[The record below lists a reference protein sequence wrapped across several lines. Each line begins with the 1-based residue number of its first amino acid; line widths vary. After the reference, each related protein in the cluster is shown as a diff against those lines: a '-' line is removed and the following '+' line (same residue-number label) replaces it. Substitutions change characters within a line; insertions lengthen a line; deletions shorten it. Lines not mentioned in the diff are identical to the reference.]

1 VVSVG
6 QLLALGVSR
15 ATIYRWARAGRL
27 IKIYPGVFAVGH
39 EAIGMKGRLTAALL
53 YGGPACAL
61 SHQTGAWV
69 RRFITAEP
77 RTIHISLPG
86 ERANQRDLRV
96 HRAREA
102 RRSS

>member
-1 VVSVG
+1 
-6 QLLALGVSR
+6 LLALGVSR

-27 IKIYPGVFAVGH
+27 IKLYPGVFAVGH
-39 EAIGMKGRLTAALL
+39 EAIGIKARLTAALL

-86 ERANQRDLRV
+86 ERPNQRDLRV